1 MHSFELQYQRP
12 VMIRHALLAFCPLLA
27 SALFAQINNDQVVD
41 MVNARYA
48 NGITAIVE
56 DKIITA
62 EDVRRQITPYLAQIQ
77 SESQGDPIK
86 FGQLLDDAED
96 QIIQTLTDNVLIV
109 KQFFE
114 DKGMIPR
121 SYIENEVNERII
133 SQFDNSRSKFLAYLK
148 SIGKTPDQYDV
159 EIRDEMIVNFMRIKM
174 TKSEV
179 FVSPVKVE
187 EFYTENKQHF
197 FEEEAVHL
205 RLIILAQLTDEA
217 PELLEQT
224 AEDIMSKLE
233 DGIDFAEL
241 AKKHSQDSKKDKGGD
256 WGWVERKSLI
266 PELADTAFK
275 LEAGTYADPIKLKN
289 KIFILYAEDRRDE
302 GYVPLVEV
310 RDNIASMLV
319 TDMAQEAEDRKL
331 TRLRRDGYIR
341 RFN

>member
-1 MHSFELQYQRP
+1 
-12 VMIRHALLAFCPLLA
+12 MIRHAIFALCPLLA
-27 SALFAQINNDQVVD
+27 STLYAQIEDEQVTE
-41 MVNARYA
+41 MLNARYA

-62 EDVRRQITPYLAQIQ
+62 EDVRRQITPYLSQIQ

-86 FGQLLDDAED
+86 FGQMLDEAED
-96 QIIQTLTDNVLIV
+96 QVIQTLTDNVLIV

-114 DKGMIPR
+114 DKGMIPG
-121 SYIENEVNERII
+121 SYVRNEVNERII

-148 SIGKTPDQYDV
+148 SIGKTPDEYDV

-187 EFYTENKQHF
+187 EFYNENKQHF

-205 RLIILAQLTDEA
+205 RLIILAQLADEE

-224 AEDIMSKLE
+224 AEEIMRKLDE
-233 DGIDFAEL
+233 GIDFAEL
-241 AKKHSQDSKKDKGGD
+241 AKKHSQDSKKNKGGD

-266 PELADTAFK
+266 PELAEVAFEI
-275 LEAGTYADPIKLKN
+275 EAGTFADPIKLKN
-289 KIFILYAEDRRDE
+289 KIFIMYAEDRRDE
-302 GYVPLVEV
+302 GYVALEEV

-319 TDMAQEAEDRKL
+319 SDMAQEAEDRKL
-331 TRLRRDGYIR
+331 TRLRRDGYVR

>member
-1 MHSFELQYQRP
+1 
-12 VMIRHALLAFCPLLA
+12 MIRHALLALCPLLT
-27 SALFAQINNDQVVD
+27 SSLFAQITNDDAAD
-41 MVNARYA
+41 MLNARYA

-56 DKIITA
+56 EKIITA
-62 EDVRRQITPYLAQIQ
+62 EDVRRQITPLLAQIQ
-77 SESQGDPIK
+77 AESQGDPVK
-86 FGQLLDDAED
+86 FGKLLDDAED
-96 QIIQTLTDNVLIV
+96 QIIQMLTDNVLIV

-114 DKGMIPR
+114 DKGMIPS
-121 SYIENEVNERII
+121 SYIRNKVNEDII
-133 SQFDNSRSKFLAYLK
+133 TQFDGDRSKFLGYLK
-148 SIGKTPDQYDV
+148 SIGKTPDEYDV
-159 EIRDEMIVNFMRIKM
+159 EVRDEMIVSFMRVKM
-174 TKSEV
+174 TKSES

-187 EFYTENKQHF
+187 EFYSENKQHF

-217 PELLEQT
+217 PELLDQT
-224 AEDIMSKLE
+224 AEEIMRQLG

-266 PELADTAFK
+266 PELAETAFNLK
-275 LEAGTYADPIKLKN
+275 AGTYAQPIKLKN
-289 KIFILYAEDRRDE
+289 KIFILYTEDRRDE
-302 GYVPLVEV
+302 GYVSLEEV

-319 TDMAQEAEDRKL
+319 SDMAAEAEQRKL

>member
-1 MHSFELQYQRP
+1 
-12 VMIRHALLAFCPLLA
+12 MIRHAIFALCPLLA
-27 SALFAQINNDQVVD
+27 STLYAQIGDEQVTE
-41 MVNARYA
+41 MLNARYA

-62 EDVRRQITPYLAQIQ
+62 EDVRRQITPYLSQIQ

-86 FGQLLDDAED
+86 FGQMLDEAED
-96 QIIQTLTDNVLIV
+96 QVIQTLTDNVLIV

-114 DKGMIPR
+114 DKGAIPG
-121 SYIENEVNERII
+121 SYVRNEVNERII

-148 SIGKTPDQYDV
+148 SIGKTPDEYDV

-187 EFYTENKQHF
+187 EFYNENKQHF

-205 RLIILAQLTDEA
+205 RLIILAQLADEE

-224 AEDIMSKLE
+224 AEEIMRKLDE
-233 DGIDFAEL
+233 GIDFAEL

-266 PELADTAFK
+266 PELADVAFEI
-275 LEAGTYADPIKLKN
+275 EAGTFADPIKLKN
-289 KIFILYAEDRRDE
+289 KIFIMYAEDRRDE
-302 GYVPLVEV
+302 GYVALEEV

-319 TDMAQEAEDRKL
+319 SDMAQEAEDRKL
-331 TRLRRDGYIR
+331 TRLRRDGYVR

>member
-1 MHSFELQYQRP
+1 
-12 VMIRHALLAFCPLLA
+12 MIRHAIFALCPLLA
-27 SALFAQINNDQVVD
+27 STLYAQIEDEQVKE
-41 MVNARYA
+41 MLNARYA

-62 EDVRRQITPYLAQIQ
+62 EDVRRQITPYLSQIQ

-86 FGQLLDDAED
+86 FGQMLDEAED
-96 QIIQTLTDNVLIV
+96 QVIQTLTDNVLIV

-114 DKGMIPR
+114 DKGMIPG
-121 SYIENEVNERII
+121 SYVRNEVNERII

-148 SIGKTPDQYDV
+148 SIGKTPDEYDV

-187 EFYTENKQHF
+187 EFYNENKQHF

-205 RLIILAQLTDEA
+205 RLIILAQLADEE

-224 AEDIMSKLE
+224 AEEIMRKLDE
-233 DGIDFAEL
+233 GIDFAEL

-266 PELADTAFK
+266 PELAEVAFEI
-275 LEAGTYADPIKLKN
+275 EAGTFADPIKLKN
-289 KIFILYAEDRRDE
+289 KIFIMYAEDRRDE
-302 GYVPLVEV
+302 GYVALEEV

-319 TDMAQEAEDRKL
+319 SDMAQEAEDRKL
-331 TRLRRDGYIR
+331 TRLRRDGYVR

>member
-1 MHSFELQYQRP
+1 
-12 VMIRHALLAFCPLLA
+12 MIRNAIFALCPLLA
-27 SALFAQINNDQVVD
+27 STIYAQIEDEQVTE
-41 MVNARYA
+41 MLNARYA

-62 EDVRRQITPYLAQIQ
+62 EDVRRQITPYLSQIQ

-86 FGQLLDDAED
+86 FGQMLDEAED
-96 QIIQTLTDNVLIV
+96 QVIQTLTDNVLIV

-114 DKGMIPR
+114 DKGMIPG
-121 SYIENEVNERII
+121 SYVRNEVNERII

-148 SIGKTPDQYDV
+148 SIGKTPDEYDV

-187 EFYTENKQHF
+187 EFYNENKQHF

-205 RLIILAQLTDEA
+205 RLIILAQLADEE

-224 AEDIMSKLE
+224 AEEIMRKLDE
-233 DGIDFAEL
+233 GIDFAEL

-266 PELADTAFK
+266 PELAEVAFEI
-275 LEAGTYADPIKLKN
+275 EAGTFADPIKLKN
-289 KIFILYAEDRRDE
+289 KIFIMYAEDRRDE
-302 GYVPLVEV
+302 GYVALEEV

-319 TDMAQEAEDRKL
+319 SDMAQEAEDRKL
-331 TRLRRDGYIR
+331 TRLRRDGYVR

>member
-1 MHSFELQYQRP
+1 
-12 VMIRHALLAFCPLLA
+12 MIRHAIFALCPLLA
-27 SALFAQINNDQVVD
+27 STLYAQIEDEQVTE
-41 MVNARYA
+41 MLNARYA

-62 EDVRRQITPYLAQIQ
+62 EDVRRQITPYLSQIQ

-86 FGQLLDDAED
+86 FGQMLDEAED
-96 QIIQTLTDNVLIV
+96 QVIQTLTDNVLIV

-114 DKGMIPR
+114 DKGAIPG
-121 SYIENEVNERII
+121 SYVRNEVNERII

-148 SIGKTPDQYDV
+148 SIGKTPDEYDV

-187 EFYTENKQHF
+187 EFYNENKQHF

-205 RLIILAQLTDEA
+205 RLIILAQLADEE

-224 AEDIMSKLE
+224 AEEIMRKLDE
-233 DGIDFAEL
+233 GIDFAEL

-266 PELADTAFK
+266 PELADVAFEI
-275 LEAGTYADPIKLKN
+275 EAGTFADPIKLKN
-289 KIFILYAEDRRDE
+289 KIFIMYAEDRRDE
-302 GYVPLVEV
+302 GYVALEEV

-319 TDMAQEAEDRKL
+319 SDMAQEAEDRKL
-331 TRLRRDGYIR
+331 TRLRRDGYVR

>member
-1 MHSFELQYQRP
+1 
-12 VMIRHALLAFCPLLA
+12 MIRYALLAAFPLIA
-27 SALFAQINNDQVVD
+27 SSLFAQISEDEVAD

-62 EDVRRQITPYLAQIQ
+62 EDVRRQITPYLSQIQ
-77 SESQGDPIK
+77 ADSGGDPIK
-86 FGQLLDDAED
+86 FGKLLDEAED

-114 DKGMIPR
+114 DKGQIPG
-121 SYIENEVNERII
+121 SYIRNEVNERII
-133 SQFDNSRSKFLAYLK
+133 TQFDDDRSKFLAYLK
-148 SIGKTPDQYDV
+148 SIGKTPDEYDI

-174 TKSEV
+174 TKSES
-179 FVSPVKVE
+179 FVSPVKVT
-187 EFYTENKQHF
+187 EFYNENKQHF

-224 AEDIMSKLE
+224 AEEIMRQLE

-241 AKKHSQDSKKDKGGD
+241 AKKHSQDSKREKGGD

-266 PELADTAFK
+266 PELAEAAFS
-275 LEAGTYADPIKLKN
+275 LEAGEYAKPIKLKN
-289 KIFILYAEDRRDE
+289 KIFILYSEEHRPE
-302 GYVPLVEV
+302 GYVPLEEV
-310 RDNIASMLV
+310 RDSIAGMLV
-319 TDMAQEAEDRKL
+319 SEMAQEAEDRKL
-331 TRLRRDGYIR
+331 IRLRRDGYIR

>member
-1 MHSFELQYQRP
+1 
-12 VMIRHALLAFCPLLA
+12 MIRHAIFALCPLLA
-27 SALFAQINNDQVVD
+27 STLYAQIEDEQVTE
-41 MVNARYA
+41 MLNARYA

-62 EDVRRQITPYLAQIQ
+62 EDVRRQITPYLSQIQ

-86 FGQLLDDAED
+86 FGQMLDEAED
-96 QIIQTLTDNVLIV
+96 QVIQTLTDNVLIV

-114 DKGMIPR
+114 DKGAIPG
-121 SYIENEVNERII
+121 SYVRNEVNERII

-148 SIGKTPDQYDV
+148 SIGKTPDEYDV

-187 EFYTENKQHF
+187 EFYNENKQHF

-205 RLIILAQLTDEA
+205 RLIILAQLADEE

-224 AEDIMSKLE
+224 AEEIMRKLDE
-233 DGIDFAEL
+233 GIDFAEL

-266 PELADTAFK
+266 PELAEVAFEI
-275 LEAGTYADPIKLKN
+275 EAGTFADPIKLKN
-289 KIFILYAEDRRDE
+289 KIFIMYAEDRRDE
-302 GYVPLVEV
+302 GYVALEEV

-319 TDMAQEAEDRKL
+319 SDMAQEAEDRKL
-331 TRLRRDGYIR
+331 TRLRRDGYVR

>member
-1 MHSFELQYQRP
+1 
-12 VMIRHALLAFCPLLA
+12 MIRHALLAICPLFTA
-27 SALFAQINNDQVVD
+27 ALSAQITDEQAAE

-56 DKIITA
+56 EKIITGD
-62 EDVRRQITPYLAQIQ
+62 DVRRQITPFLSQIQ
-77 SESQGDPIK
+77 ADSEGDPIK
-86 FGQLLDDAED
+86 FGQLLDEAED
-96 QIIQTLTDNVLIV
+96 QVIQTLTDNVLIV

-114 DKGMIPR
+114 DKGMIPN
-121 SYIENEVNERII
+121 SYIRNEVNERII
-133 SQFDNSRSKFLAYLK
+133 TQFDGDRSKFLGYLK
-148 SIGKTPDQYDV
+148 SIGKTPDEYDI
-159 EIRDEMIVNFMRIKM
+159 EIRDEMIVSFMRVKM
-174 TKSEV
+174 TKSES

-187 EFYTENKQHF
+187 QFYSENKQHF
-197 FEEEAVHL
+197 FEPEAVHL

-224 AEDIMSKLE
+224 AAEIMRKLE
-233 DGIDFAEL
+233 EGIDFAEL

-256 WGWVERKSLI
+256 WGWVERKALI
-266 PELADTAFK
+266 PELAETAFN

-302 GYVPLVEV
+302 GYVALEEV

-319 TDMAQEAEDRKL
+319 SDMAQEAEDRQL
-331 TRLRRDGYIR
+331 TRLRRDGYVR

>member
-1 MHSFELQYQRP
+1 
-12 VMIRHALLAFCPLLA
+12 MIRHAIFALCPLLA
-27 SALFAQINNDQVVD
+27 STLYAQIEDEQVTELL
-41 MVNARYA
+41 NARYA

-62 EDVRRQITPYLAQIQ
+62 EDVRRQITPYLSQIQ

-86 FGQLLDDAED
+86 FGQMLDEAED
-96 QIIQTLTDNVLIV
+96 QVIQTLTDNVLIV

-114 DKGMIPR
+114 DKGMIPG
-121 SYIENEVNERII
+121 SYVRNEVNERII

-148 SIGKTPDQYDV
+148 SIGKTPDEYDV

-187 EFYTENKQHF
+187 EFYNENKQHF

-205 RLIILAQLTDEA
+205 RLIILAQLADEE

-224 AEDIMSKLE
+224 AEEIMRKLDE
-233 DGIDFAEL
+233 GIDFAEL
-241 AKKHSQDSKKDKGGD
+241 AKKHSQDSKKNKGGD

-266 PELADTAFK
+266 PELAEVAFEI
-275 LEAGTYADPIKLKN
+275 EAGTFADPIKLKN
-289 KIFILYAEDRRDE
+289 KIFIMYAEDRRDE
-302 GYVPLVEV
+302 GYVALEEV

-319 TDMAQEAEDRKL
+319 SDMAQEAEDRKL
-331 TRLRRDGYIR
+331 TRLRRDGYVR

>member
-1 MHSFELQYQRP
+1 
-12 VMIRHALLAFCPLLA
+12 MIRNAIFALCPLLA
-27 SALFAQINNDQVVD
+27 STIYAQIEDEQVTE
-41 MVNARYA
+41 MLNARYA

-62 EDVRRQITPYLAQIQ
+62 EDVRRQITPYLSQIQ

-86 FGQLLDDAED
+86 FGQMLDEAED
-96 QIIQTLTDNVLIV
+96 QVIQTLTDNVLIV

-114 DKGMIPR
+114 DKGAIPG
-121 SYIENEVNERII
+121 SYVRNEVNERII

-148 SIGKTPDQYDV
+148 SIGKTPDEYDV

-187 EFYTENKQHF
+187 EFYNENKQHF

-205 RLIILAQLTDEA
+205 RLIILAQLADEE

-224 AEDIMSKLE
+224 AEEIMRKLDE
-233 DGIDFAEL
+233 GIDFAEL

-266 PELADTAFK
+266 PELAEVAFEI
-275 LEAGTYADPIKLKN
+275 EAGTFADPIKLKN
-289 KIFILYAEDRRDE
+289 KIFIMYAEDRRDE
-302 GYVPLVEV
+302 GYVALEEV

-319 TDMAQEAEDRKL
+319 SDMAQEAEDRKL
-331 TRLRRDGYIR
+331 TRLRRDGYVR

>member
-1 MHSFELQYQRP
+1 
-12 VMIRHALLAFCPLLA
+12 MIRHAIFALCPLLA
-27 SALFAQINNDQVVD
+27 STLYAQIEDEQVTELL
-41 MVNARYA
+41 NARYA

-62 EDVRRQITPYLAQIQ
+62 EDVRRQITPYLSQIQ

-86 FGQLLDDAED
+86 FGQMLDEAED
-96 QIIQTLTDNVLIV
+96 QVIQTLTDNVLIV

-114 DKGMIPR
+114 DKGMIPG
-121 SYIENEVNERII
+121 SYVRNEVNERII

-148 SIGKTPDQYDV
+148 SIGKTPDEYDV

-187 EFYTENKQHF
+187 EFYNENKQHF

-205 RLIILAQLTDEA
+205 RLIILAQLADEE

-224 AEDIMSKLE
+224 AEEIMRKLDE
-233 DGIDFAEL
+233 GIDFAEL

-266 PELADTAFK
+266 PELAEVAFEI
-275 LEAGTYADPIKLKN
+275 EAGTFADPIKLKN
-289 KIFILYAEDRRDE
+289 KIFIMYAEDRRDE
-302 GYVPLVEV
+302 GYVALEEV

-319 TDMAQEAEDRKL
+319 SDMAQEAEDRKL
-331 TRLRRDGYIR
+331 TRLRRDGYVR

>member
-1 MHSFELQYQRP
+1 
-12 VMIRHALLAFCPLLA
+12 LL
-27 SALFAQINNDQVVD
+27 
-41 MVNARYA
+41 NARYA

-62 EDVRRQITPYLAQIQ
+62 EDVRRQITPYLSQIQ

-86 FGQLLDDAED
+86 FGQMLDEAED
-96 QIIQTLTDNVLIV
+96 QVIQTLTDNVLIV

-114 DKGMIPR
+114 DKGMIPG
-121 SYIENEVNERII
+121 SYVRNEVNERII

-148 SIGKTPDQYDV
+148 SIGKTPDEYDV

-187 EFYTENKQHF
+187 EFYNENKQHF

-205 RLIILAQLTDEA
+205 RLIILAQLADEE

-224 AEDIMSKLE
+224 AEEIMRKLDE
-233 DGIDFAEL
+233 GIDFAEL

-266 PELADTAFK
+266 PELAEVAFEI
-275 LEAGTYADPIKLKN
+275 EAGTFADPIKLKN
-289 KIFILYAEDRRDE
+289 KIFIMYAEDRRDE
-302 GYVPLVEV
+302 GYVALEEV

-319 TDMAQEAEDRKL
+319 SDMAQEAEDRKL
-331 TRLRRDGYIR
+331 TRLRRDGYVR

>member
-1 MHSFELQYQRP
+1 
-12 VMIRHALLAFCPLLA
+12 MIRHAIFALCPLLA
-27 SALFAQINNDQVVD
+27 STLYAQIEDEQVKE
-41 MVNARYA
+41 MLNARYA

-62 EDVRRQITPYLAQIQ
+62 EDVRRQITPYLSQIQ

-86 FGQLLDDAED
+86 FGQMLDEAED
-96 QIIQTLTDNVLIV
+96 QVIQTLTDNVLIV

-114 DKGMIPR
+114 DKGMIPG
-121 SYIENEVNERII
+121 SYVRNEVNERII

-148 SIGKTPDQYDV
+148 SIGKTPDEYDV

-187 EFYTENKQHF
+187 EFYNENKQHF

-205 RLIILAQLTDEA
+205 RLIILAQLADEE

-224 AEDIMSKLE
+224 AEEIMRKLDE
-233 DGIDFAEL
+233 GIDFAEL

-266 PELADTAFK
+266 PELADVAFEI
-275 LEAGTYADPIKLKN
+275 EAGTFADPIKLKN
-289 KIFILYAEDRRDE
+289 KIFIMYAEDRRDE
-302 GYVPLVEV
+302 GYVALEEV

-319 TDMAQEAEDRKL
+319 SDMAQEAEDRKL
-331 TRLRRDGYIR
+331 TRLRRDGYVR